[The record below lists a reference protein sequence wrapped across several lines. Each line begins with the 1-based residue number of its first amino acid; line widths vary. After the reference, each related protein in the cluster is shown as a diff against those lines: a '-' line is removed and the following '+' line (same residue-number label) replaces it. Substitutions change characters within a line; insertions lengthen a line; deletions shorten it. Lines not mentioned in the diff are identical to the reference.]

1 MQRKP
6 CLSFPKDLNKYF
18 RKDDGLRFST
28 LLVIREVKITMRAF
42 SQERLK
48 WKSQKMSSVPDN
60 MEPLECSCS
69 TVWTVNWAYHFG
81 HKCLFSMGNLHPLGC
96 VDSTSWYKRDR
107 NVHKC

>member
-1 MQRKP
+1 MVKWP
-6 CLSFPKDLNKYF
+6 AK
-18 RKDDGLRFST
+18 LRFST
-28 LLVIREVKITMRAF
+28 LLVIREVKITIRAF

-60 MEPLECSCS
+60 MEPLECSCN
-69 TVWTVNWAYHFG
+69 TVRTVNWAYHFG